1 LLDEIKSD
9 VDIENELSQDY
20 MGVER
25 RCVWKEC
32 SRDGKSYLI
41 PDTTAALG
49 HDVFGLS
56 LFSVKDTNPDLLV
69 WAYPAKHR
77 DNPALAEMFSKR
89 MQLRDVPADWLICI
103 GRIVNGKVYKLDEKI
118 IDISTESEVKK

>member
-9 VDIENELSQDY
+9 VDVENEITQDI
-20 MGVER
+20 MCIEH

-49 HDVFGLS
+49 HDIFGLS
-56 LFSVKDTNPDLLV
+56 LFSVKDANPDLLV

-77 DNPALAEMFSKR
+77 NNFALAEMFSKR
-89 MQLRDVPADWLICI
+89 MRLRDVPADWLICI
-103 GRIVNGKVYKLDEKI
+103 GRIVNGKVYKWDEKI
-118 IDISTESEVKK
+118 E